1 MVSKINNIFSIKIYK
16 DFNNEIESI
25 WKSFEQDSFHCFF
38 HKIDWVKN
46 WYNIY
51 GKDTLKNKIL
61 IIIIYKDNKI
71 YAILPFVIFK
81 FLHINILK
89 WVGHPFSDLNSG
101 LYEKTLSIDK
111 ASFKLIWLNIIN
123 INKIDAVDLVNCPEN
138 IIKIHNPIV
147 SYLNCKT
154 NTFSYKIINQD
165 NFNDYCLKINVN
177 NNTTFIQHIKRLE
190 RKGKLIF
197 KDIKYDDSS
206 EKKKAIEFLF
216 KHKKNQL
223 LRTKA
228 WNYLNKPYYV
238 NFLDY
243 MFNQD
248 FSKFYALYLNDDPI
262 SVIMGYE
269 DKDNKIFYY
278 IFPTYDLEYKK
289 FSVGVVIL
297 FNLIKNLEAK
307 NYSLDFTIGNENYKK
322 KWSNKNEKVY
332 YFLKFYTTLGF
343 FYIIYKSI
351 YKMMSG
357 FIFKRFFKKIY
368 HIYKL

>member
-1 MVSKINNIFSIKIYK
+1 
-16 DFNNEIESI
+16 
-25 WKSFEQDSFHCFF
+25 
-38 HKIDWVKN
+38 
-46 WYNIY
+46 
-51 GKDTLKNKIL
+51 
-61 IIIIYKDNKI
+61 
-71 YAILPFVIFK
+71 
-81 FLHINILK
+81 
-89 WVGHPFSDLNSG
+89 
-101 LYEKTLSIDK
+101 
-111 ASFKLIWLNIIN
+111 
-123 INKIDAVDLVNCPEN
+123 
-138 IIKIHNPIV
+138 
-147 SYLNCKT
+147 
-154 NTFSYKIINQD
+154 
-165 NFNDYCLKINVN
+165 
-177 NNTTFIQHIKRLE
+177 
-190 RKGKLIF
+190 
-197 KDIKYDDSS
+197 
-206 EKKKAIEFLF
+206 
-216 KHKKNQL
+216 
-223 LRTKA
+223 
-228 WNYLNKPYYV
+228 
-238 NFLDY
+238 